1 MKPPVLLTYNLH
13 GERAAKI
20 RMAAMRFHVRLRAVE
35 KREYARP
42 LGELVESGPEGDW
55 DGEAF
60 DEEMLVMAHFPP
72 GACAG
77 VFAGAAARG
86 RAPRRPEG
94 RAHAHERPVGFARA
108 AYGIVQGA
116 RGHRPGRGERAW
128 TGGGKGIKN
137 GVPAMLAVGTP
148 SLFYSFGSSLVQC
161 GQRVA
166 LSLISPKQ

>member
-60 DEEMLVMAHFPP
+60 DEEMLVMAHLPP
-72 GACAG
+72 ALVQAFLQGLRRAG
-77 VFAGAAARG
+77 VRPGGLKAVLTPTNAQWDSLALYTELCREREAISQGAASVHG
-86 RAPRRPEG
+86 QTDEG
-94 RAHAHERPVGFARA
+94 KA
-108 AYGIVQGA
+108 
-116 RGHRPGRGERAW
+116 
-128 TGGGKGIKN
+128 
-137 GVPAMLAVGTP
+137 
-148 SLFYSFGSSLVQC
+148 
-161 GQRVA
+161 
-166 LSLISPKQ
+166 